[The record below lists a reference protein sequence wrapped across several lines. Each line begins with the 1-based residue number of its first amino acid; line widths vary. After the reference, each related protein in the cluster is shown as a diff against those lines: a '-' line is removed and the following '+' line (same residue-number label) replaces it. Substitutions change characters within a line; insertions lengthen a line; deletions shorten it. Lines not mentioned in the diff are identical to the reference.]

1 MFLSPE
7 PNSVKKRSEGESQWF
22 PILAQEAFQLVMR
35 KSTRIRVEYRR
46 NGFFNFKNMFYLNPL
61 YNG

>member
-7 PNSVKKRSEGESQWF
+7 PNSVKKRSEGESKWL

-35 KSTRIRVEYRR
+35 KSTRIGEKKATQ
-46 NGFFNFKNMFYLNPL
+46 FFNFKNMFYLNPS
-61 YNG
+61 YNR